1 MAMMLVKQCKSL
13 GCDRLQIWLES
24 GTRQEGVDLVLGDDL
39 EIDGE
44 ALYINDQQVGR
55 KVDVCLL
62 YTSPSP
68 RDLST
73 SRMPS
78 SA

>member
-44 ALYINDQQVGR
+44 ALY
-55 KVDVCLL
+55 
-62 YTSPSP
+62 
-68 RDLST
+68 LSLIHI
-73 SRMPS
+73 
-78 SA
+78 

>member
-44 ALYINDQQVGR
+44 LCTSTINKSEEKSMLVTQ
-55 KVDVCLL
+55 KVKARLVQ
-62 YTSPSP
+62 
-68 RDLST
+68 
-73 SRMPS
+73 
-78 SA
+78 